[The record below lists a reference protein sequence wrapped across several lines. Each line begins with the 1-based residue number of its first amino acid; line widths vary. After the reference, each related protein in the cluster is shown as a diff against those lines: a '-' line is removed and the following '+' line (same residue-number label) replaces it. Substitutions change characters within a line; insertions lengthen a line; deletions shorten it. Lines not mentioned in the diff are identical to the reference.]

1 MALDNNAVLTA
12 AKGYIFTA
20 PVGTPAP
27 TPAEVAAFTDGS
39 DLTGWENLGH
49 TAREEL
55 PEFGFDGGDTE
66 PRGTWQ
72 AEALKTIVTDPAV
85 DYVTFTAHQFDDQVF
100 EFYYNSENQSDEE
113 GVFAVNSINS
123 ADQERALLIVIIDGQ
138 NKVAFHAQRTS
149 LRREEA
155 MSLSVDEFAGIP
167 IRATFLTPEEGFLF
181 SWITGIDSSAS

>member
-39 DLTGWENLGH
+39 DLTGWDNLGH

-72 AEALKTIVTDPAV
+72 AEALRTVVTDPAV

-100 EFYYNSENQSDEE
+100 EFYYNSETLSDEE
-113 GVFAVNSINS
+113 GVFAVPAIDP
-123 ADQERALLIVIIDGQ
+123 ADQERAMFIVIIDGQ
-138 NKVAFHAQRTS
+138 NKVALHAQRTS
-149 LRREEA
+149 RRREEA
-155 MSLSVDEFAGIP
+155 MSLSVHEFAGIP
-167 IRATFLTPEEGFLF
+167 IRATFLPP
-181 SWITGIDSSAS
+181 

>member
-27 TPAEVAAFTDGS
+27 TPAEVAAFTVGS
-39 DLTGWENLGH
+39 DLTGWDNLGH
-49 TAREEL
+49 TAR
-55 PEFGFDGGDTE
+55 
-66 PRGTWQ
+66 
-72 AEALKTIVTDPAV
+72 AV
-85 DYVTFTAHQFDDQVF
+85 YYVTFTAHQFDDQVF

-113 GVFAVNSINS
+113 GVFAVTSINS

-138 NKVAFHAQRTS
+138 YKVAFHAQRTS

-167 IRATFLTPEEGFLF
+167 IRATFL
-181 SWITGIDSSAS
+181 

>member
-1 MALDNNAVLTA
+1 MALDNNAALTA

-27 TPAEVAAFTDGS
+27 TPAAVAAFTDGS
-39 DLTGWENLGH
+39 DLTGWDHLGH

-55 PEFGFDGGDTE
+55 PGFGFGGADPE
-66 PRGTWQ
+66 RRRTWQ
-72 AEALKTIVTDPAV
+72 AEGPTTLVTDPAV

-155 MSLSVDEFAGIP
+155 MS
-167 IRATFLTPEEGFLF
+167 
-181 SWITGIDSSAS
+181 

>member
-39 DLTGWENLGH
+39 DLTGWDNLGH

-55 PEFGFDGGDTE
+55 PEFGFDGGVTE

-72 AEALKTIVTDPAV
+72 AEALRTVVTDPAV
-85 DYVTFTAHQFDDQVF
+85 DYVTFTAHQFVDQVF
-100 EFYYNSENQSDEE
+100 VLGSNSDSQPDEE
-113 GVFAVNSINS
+113 VVFAVTSMHS
-123 ADQERALLIVIIDGQ
+123 VDQERALSIVIIDGQ
-138 NKVAFHAQRTS
+138 NKVAFHALLTG

-155 MSLSVDEFAGIP
+155 MSPSVDEFAGIP

-181 SWITGIDSSAS
+181 SWITGIDSSES